1 MEIIFLQVFLECH
14 AWYCRDSWD
23 SWLWEKMCKTPR
35 KIRGKFSFSVFML
48 RLALTF
54 PIYDVLGVIYGKG
67 LCTNETPVFTQH
79 EPLSEVDRGDGVNSK
94 RKLCCFVVVFF
105 SLCWKLNSSLVC
117 RARKPVWQSA
127 WLEKRDLLFS
137 DPTVYY
143 L

>member
-1 MEIIFLQVFLECH
+1 
-14 AWYCRDSWD
+14 
-23 SWLWEKMCKTPR
+23 
-35 KIRGKFSFSVFML
+35 ML

-54 PIYDVLGVIYGKG
+54 PIHDVLGVIYGKG

-79 EPLSEVDRGDGVNSK
+79 EPLSEADRGDGMNTK
-94 RKLCCFVVVFF
+94 RKLLLGFF
-105 SLCWKLNSSLVC
+105 FLCWKLDSSLVC